1 MAVNKTCGKKKK
13 NLFQLIAPTSLKLF
27 PKNEIWEKWVEEGGR
42 RKKKESRG
50 DRRGRRMRIKSH
62 SGKWGCFRR
71 TEAEEE
77 EDEERKNKRRR
88 RRAKRRRRVQYWKR
102 EERWRGKE
110 ETPKKSGESVRG
122 RTAMANKG
130 TEAEADKIW
139 CPLLTLSRVWQS
151 YYVVPTAWFH
161 WTEMYFC
168 VLL

>member
-1 MAVNKTCGKKKK
+1 MAVNKTCGKK
-13 NLFQLIAPTSLKLF
+13 NTFSSSLLPLPLSCFLRMKYGR
-27 PKNEIWEKWVEEGGR
+27 NEWMRGVR
-42 RKKKESRG
+42 RKNKENRG

-62 SGKWGCFRR
+62 SGKWGCFQR

-102 EERWRGKE
+102 KERWRGKE
-110 ETPKKSGESVRG
+110 EKLKKSGESVRG
-122 RTAMANKG
+122 RTAMASEG
-130 TEAEADKIW
+130 TEAEADKIC
-139 CPLLTLSRVWQS
+139 CPLLTPSRVWQS
-151 YYVVPTAWFH
+151 YYVAPTAWFH